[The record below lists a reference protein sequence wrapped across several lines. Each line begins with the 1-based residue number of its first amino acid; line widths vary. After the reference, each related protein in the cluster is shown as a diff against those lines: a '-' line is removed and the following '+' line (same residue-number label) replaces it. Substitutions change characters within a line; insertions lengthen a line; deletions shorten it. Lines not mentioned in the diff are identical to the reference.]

1 MHKEEEKLRKIKTYT
16 QNEFINNEVLDLV
29 QLTIDLNEVEDDG
42 SFYSYSVSK
51 SGNAL
56 EGGVTFV
63 VEDYITTQADKLKL
77 VMNGF
82 KAELHVKDEMEIID
96 PKTPEELEIERLQQE
111 LAEKRAQLLNKQEG
125 F

>member
-1 MHKEEEKLRKIKTYT
+1 MKIKTYT
-16 QNEFINNEVLDLV
+16 QNEFINNEILDLV
-29 QLTIDLNEVEDDG
+29 QFTIDLNEVEDDG
-42 SFYSYSVSK
+42 SFYSYSISK

-82 KAELHVKDEMEIID
+82 KAELHVKDGMEIVD
-96 PKTPEELEIERLQQE
+96 PKTPEEERLKELRQE
-111 LAEKRAQLLNKQEG
+111 MKELEKKVENKM
-125 F
+125 

>member
-1 MHKEEEKLRKIKTYT
+1 MKIKTYT
-16 QNEFINNEVLDLV
+16 QNEFINNEILDLV
-29 QLTIDLNEVEDDG
+29 QFTIDLNEVEDDG
-42 SFYSYSVSK
+42 SFYSYSISK

-82 KAELHVKDEMEIID
+82 KAELHVKDGMEIVD
-96 PKTPEELEIERLQQE
+96 PKTPEELEIEKLQQE
-111 LAEKRAQLLNKQEG
+111 LAEKQAQLLNKQEG
-125 F
+125 LK